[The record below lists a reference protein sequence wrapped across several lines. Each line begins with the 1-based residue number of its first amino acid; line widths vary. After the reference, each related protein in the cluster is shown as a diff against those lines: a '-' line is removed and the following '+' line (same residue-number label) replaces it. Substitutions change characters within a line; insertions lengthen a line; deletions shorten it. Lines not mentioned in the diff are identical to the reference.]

1 MVTFFVDGFLE
12 GRDVPR
18 REQMR
23 FAKKERTTARTIV
36 DELTT
41 SPQTSALTLDTL

>member
-36 DELTT
+36 DELRT
-41 SPQTSALTLDTL
+41 SPLYPPP